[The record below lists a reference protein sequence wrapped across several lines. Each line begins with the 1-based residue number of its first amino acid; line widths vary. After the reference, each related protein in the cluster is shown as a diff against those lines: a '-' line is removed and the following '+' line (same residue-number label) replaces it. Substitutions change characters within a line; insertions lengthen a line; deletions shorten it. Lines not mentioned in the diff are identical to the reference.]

1 MRGRT
6 ALCLATVILLLT
18 ACSSPASAPA
28 ATPTAVAKATTAP
41 AAAQTAAPAAAT
53 KAPAAGT
60 QAPAAAATAKPA
72 AAAAPLA
79 ADAAKLLTVAD
90 VERVTGLSGVR
101 LIPYN
106 ASAGAGGDINFGDKD
121 GSLILML
128 KLSSNTPYNT
138 MKNDAR
144 YSSGPISG
152 IGNDAFGIPSPLN
165 PKESFGV
172 AFLKGTQAATLSTYF
187 SRNGL
192 AVSIDK
198 IQELAKL
205 AASRMP

>member
-1 MRGRT
+1 
-6 ALCLATVILLLT
+6 
-18 ACSSPASAPA
+18 
-28 ATPTAVAKATTAP
+28 
-41 AAAQTAAPAAAT
+41 
-53 KAPAAGT
+53 
-60 QAPAAAATAKPA
+60 A

-187 SRNGL
+187 SGNGL